1 MKEII
6 SISIWLLVFAVLALF
21 LGNTTIS
28 FKPFRIHMER
38 WEYPAAIILLLC
50 AAALIEHY
58 GYKKGQ
64 EHSEKQIIERKQ

>member
-6 SISIWLLVFAVLALF
+6 SISVWLLSFAILTLF

-28 FKPFRIHMER
+28 VKPFRIHMER
-38 WEYPAAIILLLC
+38 WEYPVAIILLIC
-50 AAALIEHY
+50 AATLIEHY

-64 EHSEKQIIERKQ
+64 KHSKKHIIERKK